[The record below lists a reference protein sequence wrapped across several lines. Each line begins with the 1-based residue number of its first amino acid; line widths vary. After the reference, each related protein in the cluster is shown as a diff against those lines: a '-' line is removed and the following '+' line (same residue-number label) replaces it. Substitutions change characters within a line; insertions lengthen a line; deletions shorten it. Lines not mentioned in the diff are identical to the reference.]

1 MELQLLEDI
10 LEGGGEIQLRKKGR
24 KKSLCFLVLQQTN
37 VQKDQDGLLCSLD
50 LGLVSKSG
58 MVN

>member
-10 LEGGGEIQLRKKGR
+10 LKGGIQLRKKGR

-50 LGLVSKSG
+50 LG
-58 MVN
+58 

>member
-10 LEGGGEIQLRKKGR
+10 LEGGGGFNCAKKGE

-50 LGLVSKSG
+50 LG
-58 MVN
+58 

>member
-50 LGLVSKSG
+50 LG
-58 MVN
+58 

>member
-10 LEGGGEIQLRKKGR
+10 LEGGGFNCAKKGE